1 MVKLFLILNSLLVGI
16 IGMDMA
22 SDLNLPYGT
31 KKWVINFYQ
40 EQLDY
45 FNKVGLGNRTTH
57 DVKITPELIEIT
69 EKRLAELSVVYDAS
83 ITPQEYKLR
92 RSAKYRAEK
101 EKLNGQL
108 DSNTTTTTSRM
119 QNNGSTRHERDK
131 S

>member
-1 MVKLFLILNSLLVGI
+1 
-16 IGMDMA
+16 MDMA

-57 DVKITPELIEIT
+57 DVKVTPELIKIT
-69 EKRLAELSVVYDAS
+69 EKRLAELSVVYDAKLS
-83 ITPQEYKLR
+83 PQAIKLR
-92 RSAKYRAEK
+92 RAAKYKEK
-101 EKLNGQL
+101 KLNGQL
-108 DSNTTTTTSRM
+108 DSNGTVTASRM
-119 QNNGSTRHERDK
+119 QDNGNARHERDK